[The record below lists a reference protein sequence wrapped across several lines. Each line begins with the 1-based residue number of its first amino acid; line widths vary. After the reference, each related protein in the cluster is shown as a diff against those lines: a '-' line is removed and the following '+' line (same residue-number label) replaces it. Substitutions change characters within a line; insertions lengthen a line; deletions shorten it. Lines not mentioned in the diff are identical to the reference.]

1 MSRFIALIDMDCF
14 YAQVDEREKPELKG
28 KPLVVCQFSK
38 VNNGMWVGMSSFYIR
53 LEFCRAIA
61 VNYQARI
68 FGVKRGMTAS
78 EARTF
83 CPHINVSM
91 VPKMADIDKADLSR
105 YRWVNCLFV
114 QRCSCQMLIFRSAS
128 DEVFAVLNSVPKL
141 LVEKGSVDEA
151 YIDLT
156 RLIDERI
163 NAIGADSI
171 LDDVIAFIKLPCFID
186 RFRL

>member
-105 YRWVNCLFV
+105 YRWVAVYLCNDVHVKCLFLGQPV
-114 QRCSCQMLIFRSAS
+114 MKFLRCLIPSQNCWLR
-128 DEVFAVLNSVPKL
+128 
-141 LVEKGSVDEA
+141 KGA
-151 YIDLT
+151 WMKRT
-156 RLIDERI
+156 
-163 NAIGADSI
+163 SI
-171 LDDVIAFIKLPCFID
+171 LLASSMRELM
-186 RFRL
+186 RLEQILYWTM